1 MISEATRSQI
11 DDLIK
16 KHRVVLFMKGS
27 RSFPQCGFSATVTTI
42 LNGYGPKYETV
53 NVLASPDI
61 RDGIKEYSS
70 WPTIPQLYIDGKFV
84 GGCDIVKEM
93 HATGELAKVL
103 GVDGSAAGGTSQ
115 TPKTEPPRVV
125 MTDEARAAIVIAQK
139 DAGGDPL
146 RITIGPR
153 HDYDLFFDAKQ
164 AGDVVVSAS
173 GLEILFDAES
183 ASRAGELSISMVEG
197 QGFRVESSKALPRVK
212 VIGASDLKKLLDTDK
227 KHVVL
232 LDVRPEGERSIAA
245 IPGHEPLDPAAMDKL
260 DALADD
266 VRVVVYCHHGHRSRA
281 AAEQLIARGVK
292 NVFNLDGGIEA
303 YASVDTTIPRY

>member
-1 MISEATRSQI
+1 MLSESTRSQI

-16 KHRVVLFMKGS
+16 KHKVVLFMKGS
-27 RSFPQCGFSATVTTI
+27 RSFPQCGFSATVATI
-42 LNGYGPKYETV
+42 LNGYVRKYETV
-53 NVLASPDI
+53 NVLASPAI

-93 HATGELAKVL
+93 HQTGELAKVL
-103 GVDGSAAGGTSQ
+103 GVEKAEPT
-115 TPKTEPPRVV
+115 KVEPPRVV
-125 MTDEARAAIVIAQK
+125 MTDEARAAILVAQK

-164 AGDVVVSAS
+164 AGDVVASAS
-173 GLEILFDAES
+173 GIAVLFDAES
-183 ASRAGELSISMVEG
+183 APRAGELSISMVEG
-197 QGFRVESSKALPRVK
+197 QGFRVESSKAPPRVK
-212 VIGASDLKKLLDTDK
+212 AIVASDLKKLLETDK

-245 IPGHEPLDPAAMDKL
+245 IPGYEPLDPSAMDKL
-260 DALADD
+260 ESLADD

-281 AAEQLIARGVK
+281 AAEQLVQRGVK

-303 YASVDTTIPRY
+303 YASVDPSIPRY

>member
-27 RSFPQCGFSATVTTI
+27 RSFPQCGFSATVATI
-42 LNGYGPKYETV
+42 LNGYVGPKYETV

-103 GVDGSAAGGTSQ
+103 GVNGSAAEPTKS
-115 TPKTEPPRVV
+115 EPPRVV

-146 RITIGPR
+146 RIAIGPR

-164 AGDVVVSAS
+164 AGDVVVASAP

-212 VIGASDLKKLLDTDK
+212 VMAATDLKKLLDTDK

-232 LDVRPEGERSIAA
+232 LDVRPEGERAIAA

-260 DALADD
+260 ATLADD